1 LELEEKFSLPTL
13 ILDASTCSQLQSDGV
28 AQPFLADGIVI
39 DLLNT
44 FQLGEAMKNLLK
56 GLARYPA
63 APARAELYG

>member
-1 LELEEKFSLPTL
+1 M
-13 ILDASTCSQLQSDGV
+13 DATTYSQLQSDGV

-63 APARAELYG
+63 DSGQSGALWLGSSHSSVT